1 MGTDLNTE
9 SAIKALQ
16 KSVKALELQFD
27 KIETLSTTVSSLSIT
42 SHNHAIALANLEKLV
57 KQLLTQAGAN
67 ANISPGNPIHPPA
80 AKTSFVGTQSHN
92 HLCQQQDSAMV
103 AQSPGALGPSKAQ
116 LPPTKP
122 PTKTTLSLD
131 SMVKET
137 AVVVGTCIATPSDV
151 ASLLKAAQSMN
162 VVLIPPGGG
171 DPRMVTNRLLSS
183 LSITSHNHAIALAN
197 LEKLFKQLLTQAG
210 ANANISP
217 SNPIHPPA
225 AETSFVGTQS
235 HNHLCQQQDSAM
247 VAQSPGAL
255 GPSKAQLPPTKPP
268 TKKTLSSDS
277 MVKETAAVVGT
288 YIATPSDVA
297 SLLKAAQSMNVVFI
311 PPGGGDPVD
320 KPPAVGA
327 NTLPR
332 HNCRHLFMLWT
343 LEDAIKALQKS
354 VKALELQFDKI
365 ETLSTTVSSL
375 SITSHNHAIALANLE
390 KLVKQLLTQAGAN
403 ANISPGALGPSK
415 AQLPPTKPPTKTT
428 LSSDSMVKETA
439 AVVGTYIATPSD
451 VASLLKA
458 AQSMNVVLIPP
469 GGGDPVDKPPAFDK
483 IETLSTTVSSLSIT
497 SHNHAI
503 ALANLEKL
511 VKQLLTQAGA
521 NTNISPGY
529 PIHPPAAETS
539 FVGTQSHN
547 HLCQQQDSAMVA
559 QSPGALGP
567 SKAQLP
573 PTKPPTKT
581 TLSSDSMVKE
591 TAVVVG
597 TCIATPS
604 DVASL
609 LKAAQSMN
617 VVLIPLGGGDPVDK
631 PPAVGANT
639 LPRHN
644 CRHLF
649 ML

>member
-80 AKTSFVGTQSHN
+80 AETSFVGTQSHN

-122 PTKTTLSLD
+122 PTKTTLSSD
-131 SMVKET
+131 SMVK
-137 AVVVGTCIATPSDV
+137 
-151 ASLLKAAQSMN
+151 
-162 VVLIPPGGG
+162 
-171 DPRMVTNRLLSS
+171 
-183 LSITSHNHAIALAN
+183 
-197 LEKLFKQLLTQAG
+197 
-210 ANANISP
+210 
-217 SNPIHPPA
+217 A

-255 GPSKAQLPPTKPP
+255 GPSKAQLPPTKPL
-268 TKKTLSSDS
+268 TKTTLSSDS

-343 LEDAIKALQKS
+343 LED
-354 VKALELQFDKI
+354 
-365 ETLSTTVSSL
+365 
-375 SITSHNHAIALANLE
+375 
-390 KLVKQLLTQAGAN
+390 
-403 ANISPGALGPSK
+403 
-415 AQLPPTKPPTKTT
+415 
-428 LSSDSMVKETA
+428 
-439 AVVGTYIATPSD
+439 
-451 VASLLKA
+451 
-458 AQSMNVVLIPP
+458 
-469 GGGDPVDKPPAFDK
+469 GDEPPAW
-483 IETLSTTVSSLSIT
+483 LASTENFPEFCLNARDGIT
-497 SHNHAI
+497 
-503 ALANLEKL
+503 
-511 VKQLLTQAGA
+511 
-521 NTNISPGY
+521 
-529 PIHPPAAETS
+529 
-539 FVGTQSHN
+539 
-547 HLCQQQDSAMVA
+547 
-559 QSPGALGP
+559 
-567 SKAQLP
+567 
-573 PTKPPTKT
+573 
-581 TLSSDSMVKE
+581 
-591 TAVVVG
+591 
-597 TCIATPS
+597 
-604 DVASL
+604 
-609 LKAAQSMN
+609 
-617 VVLIPLGGGDPVDK
+617 
-631 PPAVGANT
+631 
-639 LPRHN
+639 
-644 CRHLF
+644 
-649 ML
+649 